1 MSETLYGI
9 ELGTLR
15 QAISAHELQGYE
27 NLGPYIFTKVSNKKV
42 GESSSGFGPGQI
54 TATTAEDMLRRYPSL
69 FADEG
74 FKTYVNKFIVQ
85 GTNKLNIDYHNSL
98 YKDRRRQRTTKNDRQ
113 IFGPLG
119 KGNISEEDHNKY
131 YTKLFNI
138 VIRDKAKNADNLDSF
153 LKNYHG
159 AGEGKE
165 QQNID
170 YSKSVQQK
178 LKDLV

>member
-85 GTNKLNIDYHNSL
+85 GTKKLNIDYYNSL
-98 YKDRRRQRTTKNDRQ
+98 YKDRRRQRTT
-113 IFGPLG
+113 
-119 KGNISEEDHNKY
+119 EY
-131 YTKLFNI
+131 
-138 VIRDKAKNADNLDSF
+138 
-153 LKNYHG
+153 
-159 AGEGKE
+159 
-165 QQNID
+165 
-170 YSKSVQQK
+170 
-178 LKDLV
+178 